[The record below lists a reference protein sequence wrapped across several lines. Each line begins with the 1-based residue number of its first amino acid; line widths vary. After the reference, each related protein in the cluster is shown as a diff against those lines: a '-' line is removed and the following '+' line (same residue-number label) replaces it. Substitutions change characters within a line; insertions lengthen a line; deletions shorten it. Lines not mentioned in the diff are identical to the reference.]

1 MDKQTAFSDDSRLL
15 LSLVTFVLQNSTH
28 KHMSIIEQAKAFVTD
43 FFEKNHKPIYTY
55 HNIEHTENVVK
66 QATKIAGIMEFSEED
81 LEVVILAAWFHDAG
95 YFKGFIKH
103 EIISGEIAE
112 KFLKENNYSDKQIQ
126 RVICAI
132 QNTKIPYTACECKIS
147 MVLCDA
153 DLQHLASKNFMKS
166 SDNLREERSA
176 LMNHEFSTKTYWEET
191 LNFLKKHTYRTDY
204 GKKVLAKKKEL
215 NIQKV
220 TEKVNSYQSK
230 EIQKLNDKLIKLENQ
245 NLKLKMPQRGIETM
259 FKVTAR
265 NQISLSSIADN
276 KANLMISVNSI
287 IITAIFFIYKNIMES
302 PEFIIP
308 CLILLFVALF
318 TIVYSVLA
326 TRPNVTS
333 GTFSEDDVKK
343 KKVNLLFFGNFHR
356 MDVEDY
362 SKALKGLMVDYDD
375 LYDSL
380 IKDQYYLG
388 MVLGKKYNLLRRSY
402 TIFMFGLIISVLSF
416 IFAAIYQPIFF

>member
-1 MDKQTAFSDDSRLL
+1 
-15 LSLVTFVLQNSTH
+15 
-28 KHMSIIEQAKAFVTD
+28 MSIIEEAKAFVID
-43 FFEKNHKPIYTY
+43 FFEKNHTPIYTY
-55 HNIEHTENVVK
+55 HNLDHTESVVK
-66 QATKIAGIMEFSEED
+66 QAGKIASILEFSEED
-81 LEVVILAAWFHDAG
+81 TEVLILAAWFHDTG
-95 YFKGFIKH
+95 YFKGFMNH
-103 EIISGEIAE
+103 EIYSGEIAE
-112 KFLKENNYSDKQIQ
+112 TFLKNHDYPLEKIKQ
-126 RVICAI
+126 VTCAI
-132 QNTKIPYTACECKIS
+132 HNTKVPYTSCECKIS
-147 MVLCDA
+147 MALCDA
-153 DLQHLASKNFMKS
+153 DLHNLASKNFLKS
-166 SDNLREERSA
+166 SNKLREERSA
-176 LMNHEFSTKTYWEET
+176 LTNHEFSSKLYWEET
-191 LNFLKKHTYRTDY
+191 LHFLKRHSYRTEY
-204 GKKVLAKKKEL
+204 GKKVLAKKKEA

-220 TEKVNSYQSK
+220 TEKVNSFQNK

-333 GTFSEDDVKK
+333 GTFSEEDVEK

-356 MDVEDY
+356 MQVEDY

-416 IFAAIYQPIFF
+416 IFAAIYQPVFF

>member
-1 MDKQTAFSDDSRLL
+1 
-15 LSLVTFVLQNSTH
+15 
-28 KHMSIIEQAKAFVTD
+28 MSIIEQAKVFVTD
-43 FFEKNHKPIYTY
+43 FFKKNHKPIYTY
-55 HNIEHTENVVK
+55 HNLEHTENVVK
-66 QATKIAGIMEFSEED
+66 HATKIAGIMEFSEED
-81 LEVVILAAWFHDAG
+81 IEVVILAAWFHDTG
-95 YFKGFIKH
+95 YFRGFLKH

-112 KFLKENNYSDKQIQ
+112 KFLLENNYPEQKIQ

-132 QNTKIPYTACECKIS
+132 QNTKIPYTTCDCQIS

-166 SDNLREERSA
+166 SNKLREERSA
-176 LMNHEFSTKTYWEET
+176 LINHEFSTKTYWEET
-191 LNFLKKHTYRTDY
+191 LIFLKKHTFKTEY

-259 FKVTAR
+259 FKVTSR

-308 CLILLFVALF
+308 CLILLCVALF

-356 MDVEDY
+356 MDVDDY
-362 SKALKGLMVDYDD
+362 SKALKGLMVDYDN

-416 IFAAIYQPIFF
+416 IFAAIYQPVFF

>member
-1 MDKQTAFSDDSRLL
+1 
-15 LSLVTFVLQNSTH
+15 
-28 KHMSIIEQAKAFVTD
+28 MSIIEQAKVFVTD

-55 HNIEHTENVVK
+55 HNLEHTENVVK
-66 QATKIAGIMEFSEED
+66 HATKIAGILEFSDED
-81 LEVVILAAWFHDAG
+81 LEIVILAAWFHDVG
-95 YFKGFIKH
+95 YFKSFIKH
-103 EIISGEIAE
+103 EKISGEIAE
-112 KFLKENNYSDKQIQ
+112 KFLIENNYPEQKIQ
-126 RVICAI
+126 GVICAI
-132 QNTKIPYTACECKIS
+132 QNTKIPYTTCDCPIS

-166 SDNLREERSA
+166 SDKLREERSA
-176 LMNHEFSTKTYWEET
+176 LINHEFSTKTYWEET
-191 LNFLKKHTYRTDY
+191 LNFLKKHTFRTEY

-220 TEKVNSYQSK
+220 TEKVNSFQSK

-259 FKVTAR
+259 FKVTSR
-265 NQISLSSIADN
+265 NQINLSSIADN

-287 IITAIFFIYKNIMES
+287 IITAIFFIFKNIMEV
-302 PEFIIP
+302 PHFILP
-308 CLILLFVALF
+308 CLILLIVALF
-318 TIVYSVLA
+318 TIIYSVLA

-388 MVLGKKYNLLRRSY
+388 MVLGKKYNLLRRAY

-416 IFAAIYQPIFF
+416 IFAAIYQPVFFNLG

>member
-1 MDKQTAFSDDSRLL
+1 
-15 LSLVTFVLQNSTH
+15 
-28 KHMSIIEQAKAFVTD
+28 MSITEQAKAFVID

-66 QATKIAGIMEFSEED
+66 QATKIAGMLEFSEED
-81 LEVVILAAWFHDAG
+81 LEIVVLAAWFHDTG
-95 YFKGFIKH
+95 YFRGFIKH
-103 EIISGEIAE
+103 EIISAQIAE
-112 KFLKENNYSDKQIQ
+112 NFLKEHDYPSEKIA
-126 RVICAI
+126 IIIYAI
-132 QNTKIPYTACECKIS
+132 QNTKIPYTTCDCPIS

-153 DLQHLASKNFMKS
+153 DLHHLASKNFMKS
-166 SDNLREERSA
+166 SDKLREERSA
-176 LMNHEFSTKTYWEET
+176 LINHEFSTKSYWEET
-191 LNFLKKHTYRTDY
+191 LNFLKRHTYRTDY

-220 TEKVNSYQSK
+220 TEKVNSYQNK

-259 FKVTAR
+259 FKVTSR
-265 NQISLSSIADN
+265 NQINLSSIADS

-287 IITAIFFIYKNIMES
+287 IISAIFFIFKNIMEV
-302 PEFIIP
+302 PHFIIP
-308 CLILLFVALF
+308 CLILLTVSLI
-318 TIVYSVLA
+318 TIIYSVLA

-333 GTFSEDDVKK
+333 GTFSQEDVEK
-343 KKVNLLFFGNFHR
+343 KKVNLLFFGNFHK
-356 MDVEDY
+356 MQVEDY
-362 SKALKGLMVDYDD
+362 SKALKGLMLDYDD

-388 MVLGKKYNLLRRSY
+388 MVLGKKYNLLRISY

-416 IFAAIYQPIFF
+416 IFAAIYQPVFF

>member
-1 MDKQTAFSDDSRLL
+1 
-15 LSLVTFVLQNSTH
+15 
-28 KHMSIIEQAKAFVTD
+28 MSIIEQAKAFVID

-81 LEVVILAAWFHDAG
+81 LETVVLAAWFHDTG
-95 YFKGFIKH
+95 YFRGFIKH

-112 KFLKENNYSDKQIQ
+112 KFLKEHDYPTERIAK
-126 RVICAI
+126 VICAI
-132 QNTKIPYTACECKIS
+132 QNTKIPYTTCDCPIS

-153 DLQHLASKNFMKS
+153 DLQHLASKSFMKS
-166 SDNLREERSA
+166 SDKLREERSA

-191 LNFLKKHTYRTDY
+191 LNFLKRHTYRTDY

-220 TEKVNSYQSK
+220 TEKVNSYQNK

-287 IITAIFFIYKNIMES
+287 IITAIFFIYKNIMEA

-308 CLILLFVALF
+308 CIILLFVALI
-318 TIVYSVLA
+318 TIIYSVLA

-333 GTFSEDDVKK
+333 GTFSQEDVEK

-356 MDVEDY
+356 MKIEDY

-416 IFAAIYQPIFF
+416 IFAAIYQPVFF